1 MKKNRDEIV
10 IVRARTHNLKGIN
23 LNIPKNSFV
32 VICGLSGSGKS
43 SLAFDTL
50 YAEGQRRY
58 VESLSSYA
66 RQFLEQLQKPDV
78 ESISNLSP
86 AIAIEEKGG
95 SANPR
100 STVATTTEIHDFM
113 RVLFARAG
121 IPHCPKCGRVI
132 KGLSPDEIISDI
144 LSSHEGKEIELRSNV
159 VSGKK
164 GSFAELFLKLRKEGF
179 ASVLVDGTAMGL
191 DGDIELDKK
200 KKHDISVII
209 DRFRAGKERLTD
221 SLNAALALSG
231 GVCELLVGKMVKVYS
246 VHHACVFCGLSIKD
260 LSPRAFSFNS
270 PYGACPEC
278 TGLGEVMTVDE
289 DLAVNAD
296 CSLSEGAL
304 IPWFSPITTRTHR
317 WVHAA
322 HGYYQG
328 KLEEA
333 CGVMKIPMGV
343 KWNKLS
349 KQQRDFVLHGSVPL
363 AKSAS
368 PYKGLVTSLKER
380 FSSTESDFVRDEI
393 ARLYMRK
400 QICPLCSGKRLKDE
414 ILAVKI
420 GGKSIADICDMPV
433 SGVIKFFSELT
444 FSGSAAKIAAPLL
457 KEINSRL
464 SFISGVGLDY
474 LTLSRSTRTLSRG
487 EAQRIRLATQ
497 IGSGLSGVLYVLDE
511 PTIGLHQKDIHALM
525 ANLMKL
531 KETGNSVC
539 VVEHEEA
546 VMLAADWIIELGPG
560 AGALGGEVVFEGTP
574 SQMLKSGKSLTGKYL
589 RNPLSV
595 KKTKKHNKGF
605 IRIKGASQ
613 FNLKKIDVDIP
624 MGVLTCV
631 TGVSGSG
638 KSTLIE
644 DILMNALRKKLYGG
658 REEPGLHAGIEG
670 FEKIDKALVIDQSPI
685 GRTPRSNPVTYT
697 KAWDEIRALFAA
709 MPLARSRGYKS
720 GQFSFNVKSGRCGAC
735 GGDGLIKVE
744 MNFLPD
750 VYVKCDVCEGR
761 RYSGE
766 TLEVTFKGQNIHDVL
781 EMSVNQAIE
790 FFSAHKKIMSK
801 LKMLQNVGL
810 GYLKLG
816 QSATTLSGGE
826 AQRVKLSRELAKSA
840 TGRTL
845 YFLDEPTTG
854 LHFADIEKL
863 LGVLHGLTAKGNT
876 VVVIEHNMDV
886 IKTAD
891 WVIDLGPG
899 GGDSGG
905 RLLFQGTP
913 EDIVSCG
920 RSFTGQYLKKKGKR
934 EGKKGMSYM
943 VMGTSLIL

>member
-1 MKKNRDEIV
+1 MKKSSDDIV

-23 LNIPKNSFV
+23 LSIPKNSFV

-58 VESLSSYA
+58 VESLSAYA
-66 RQFLEQLQKPDV
+66 RQFLQQLQKPDV

-100 STVATTTEIHDFM
+100 STVATSTEIHDFM
-113 RVLFARAG
+113 RVLFARVG

-144 LSSHEGKEIELRSNV
+144 LSSYEGKEIELRSNV

-164 GSFAELFLKLRKEGF
+164 GAFSELFLKLRKEGF
-179 ASVLVDGTAMGL
+179 ASVTVDGSVRDL
-191 DGDIELDKK
+191 DGEIKLDKK

-209 DRFRAGKERLTD
+209 DRFRAGKERLAD
-221 SLNAALALSG
+221 SLNAALALSD
-231 GVCELLVGKMVKVYS
+231 GVCELVSGKKVKLYS
-246 VHHACVFCGLSIKD
+246 VHHTCVHCGLSIKD

-278 TGLGEVMTVDE
+278 TGLGEVMSVDE
-289 DLAVNAD
+289 NLAVNAE
-296 CSLSEGAL
+296 LTLAGGAL
-304 IPWFSPITTRTHR
+304 IPWFSPVTTRTHR
-317 WVHAA
+317 WVHSAR
-322 HGYYQG
+322 GYYYG

-333 CGVMKIPMGV
+333 CGIRNIPMDV
-343 KWNKLS
+343 KWKKLT
-349 KQQRDFVLHGSVPL
+349 KKQRDFVLHGTVPL
-363 AKSAS
+363 LNFAS

-380 FSSTESDFVRDEI
+380 FASTESDFVRDELS
-393 ARLYMRK
+393 RLYMRK
-400 QICPLCSGKRLKDE
+400 QICPACSGKRLKDE
-414 ILAVKI
+414 ILAVKV
-420 GGKSIADICDMPV
+420 GGKSIADVCDMPV
-433 SGVIKFFSELT
+433 SDIRKFFLSLS
-444 FSGSAAKIAAPLL
+444 FKGAAAKIAQPLL

-464 SFISGVGLDY
+464 GFISGVGLDY
-474 LTLSRSTRTLSRG
+474 ITLSRATRTLSRG

-525 ANLMKL
+525 ENLMKL
-531 KETGNSVC
+531 RDTGNSVC

-546 VMLAADWIIELGPG
+546 VMREADWIIELGPG
-560 AGALGGEVVFEGTP
+560 AGVLGGEVVFEGTP
-574 SQMLKSGKSLTGKYL
+574 KAMLKSEKSLTGKYL
-589 RNPLSV
+589 RNPVAV
-595 KKTKKHNKGF
+595 KKTKRRNRGF
-605 IRIKGASQ
+605 LRIKGAKQ
-613 FNLKKIDVDIP
+613 FNLKNIDVDIP
-624 MGVLTCV
+624 VGVFTCV

-638 KSTLIE
+638 KSTLID
-644 DILMNALRKKLYGG
+644 DILMRSLRKKLYDS
-658 REEPGLHAGIEG
+658 REEPGVHGSIEG

-685 GRTPRSNPVTYT
+685 GRTPRSNPATYT
-697 KAWDEIRALFAA
+697 KAWGEIRALFAA
-709 MPLARSRGYKS
+709 MPLARSRGYKA
-720 GQFSFNVKSGRCGAC
+720 GQFSFNVKAGRCAAC

-750 VYVKCDVCEGR
+750 VYVKCDVCGGS
-761 RYSGE
+761 RYSSE
-766 TLEVTFKGQNIHDVL
+766 TLEVTFKGKNIYDVL
-781 EMSVNQAIE
+781 EMSINQAID
-790 FFSAHKKIMSK
+790 FFSAHKGIMSK
-801 LKMLQNVGL
+801 LKMLQDVGL

-826 AQRVKLSRELAKSA
+826 AQRVKLSRELGKTS

-863 LGVLHGLTAKGNT
+863 LGVLNGLTDKGNT

-891 WVIDLGPG
+891 WIIDLGPG
-899 GGDSGG
+899 GGEAGG
-905 RLLFQGTP
+905 RLVFQGPP
-913 EDIVSCG
+913 EDIISCPE
-920 RSFTGQYLKKKGKR
+920 SFTGRYLKNSSRK
-934 EGKKGMSYM
+934 
-943 VMGTSLIL
+943 

>member
-1 MKKNRDEIV
+1 MKKSPGDIV

-23 LNIPKNSFV
+23 LRIPKNSFV

-58 VESLSSYA
+58 VESLSAYA

-100 STVATTTEIHDFM
+100 STVATSTEIHDFM

-132 KGLSPDEIISDI
+132 KGFSPDEIISDI
-144 LSSHEGKEIELRSNV
+144 LSSYEGKEIELRSNV

-164 GSFAELFLKLRKEGF
+164 GSFSELFLKLMKEGF
-179 ASVLVDGTAMGL
+179 ASVMVDGIVREL
-191 DGDIELDKK
+191 DGEIKLDKK

-231 GVCELLVGKMVKVYS
+231 GVCELVSGKTVKVYS
-246 VHHACVFCGLSIKD
+246 VHHACVRCGLSIKD
-260 LSPRAFSFNS
+260 LSPKAFSFNS

-278 TGLGEVMTVDE
+278 TGLGEVMTLDE
-289 DLAVNAD
+289 ELAINQNL
-296 CSLSEGAL
+296 SLAQGAL

-317 WVHAA
+317 WVHSAR
-322 HGYYQG
+322 GYYQG

-333 CGVMKIPMGV
+333 CGIMNIPMNV
-343 KWNKLS
+343 KWKKL
-349 KQQRDFVLHGSVPL
+349 KKEQRDFILRGTAPL
-363 AKSAS
+363 SNFAS
-368 PYKGLVTSLKER
+368 PYKGLVTGIKER
-380 FSSTESDFVRDEI
+380 FSSTESDFVREEI

-400 QICPLCSGKRLKDE
+400 QICPVCSGKRLKDE

-420 GGKSIADICDMPV
+420 GGKSISDVCDMPV
-433 SGVIKFFSELT
+433 SDVRKFFSSLSFT
-444 FSGSAAKIAAPLL
+444 GAAAKIAHPLL

-464 SFISGVGLDY
+464 GFISGVGLDY
-474 LTLSRSTRTLSRG
+474 LTLSRTTRTLSRG

-525 ANLMKL
+525 TNLMKL
-531 KETGNSVC
+531 RDTGNSVC

-546 VMLAADWIIELGPG
+546 VMREADWIIELGPG

-574 SQMLKSGKSLTGKYL
+574 KAMLKSRKSLTGKYL
-589 RNPLSV
+589 RNPV
-595 KKTKKHNKGF
+595 AIKKIKRKNRGF
-605 IRIKGASQ
+605 LRIKGAKQ
-613 FNLKKIDVDIP
+613 FNLKNIDVDIP
-624 MGVLTCV
+624 TGVFTCV

-638 KSTLIE
+638 KSTLID
-644 DILMNALRKKLYGG
+644 DILMKALRKKLYDSK
-658 REEPGLHAGIEG
+658 EAPGSHGGIEG

-685 GRTPRSNPVTYT
+685 GRTPRSNPATYT
-697 KAWDEIRALFAA
+697 KAWDEIRALFAE
-709 MPLARSRGYKS
+709 MPLARSRGYKA
-720 GQFSFNVKSGRCGAC
+720 GQFSFNVKAGRCGAC

-750 VYVKCDVCEGR
+750 VYVKCEVCGGS
-761 RYSGE
+761 RYSSE

-781 EMSVNQAIE
+781 EMSINQAIL
-790 FFSAHKKIMSK
+790 FFAAHKGIMSK
-801 LKMLQNVGL
+801 LKMLQDVGL

-826 AQRVKLSRELAKSA
+826 AQRVKLSRELAKTA

-863 LGVLHGLTAKGNT
+863 LGVLNGLTEKGNT
-876 VVVIEHNMDV
+876 VIVIEHNMDV

-891 WVIDLGPG
+891 WIIDLGPG

-905 RLLFQGTP
+905 HLIFQGAP
-913 EDIVSCG
+913 EDLISCPQ
-920 RSFTGQYLKKKGKR
+920 SFTGQYLKPR
-934 EGKKGMSYM
+934 SRQ
-943 VMGTSLIL
+943 

>member
-1 MKKNRDEIV
+1 MKKNRDDIV

-100 STVATTTEIHDFM
+100 STVATSTEIHDFM

-132 KGLSPDEIISDI
+132 KGFSPDEIISDI

-159 VSGKK
+159 VSGRK
-164 GSFAELFLKLRKEGF
+164 GSFTDLFLKLRKEGF
-179 ASVLVDGTAMGL
+179 ASLMVDGRAAEL
-191 DGDIELDKK
+191 EGDIVLDKK

-231 GVCELLVGKMVKVYS
+231 GVCELVAGKTVKTYS
-246 VHHACVFCGLSIKD
+246 VHHACTRCGLSVKD

-289 DLAVNAD
+289 ALAVNAD
-296 CSLSEGAL
+296 LSIEEGAL

-317 WVHAA
+317 WVRAA
-322 HGYYQG
+322 AGYYQA
-328 KLEEA
+328 KLDEA
-333 CGVMKIPMGV
+333 CSIMKIPMDV
-343 KWNKLS
+343 KWKKLS
-349 KQQRDFVLHGSVPL
+349 KQQREFLLHGSLPL
-363 AKSAS
+363 LKSAS
-368 PYKGLVTSLKER
+368 PYKGLAASLKER
-380 FSSTESDFVRDEI
+380 FSSTESDFVREEI
-393 ARLYMRK
+393 SRLYMRK
-400 QICPLCSGKRLKDE
+400 QLCPVCLGKRLKDE
-414 ILAVKI
+414 ILAVQI
-420 GGKSIADICDMPV
+420 GGKSIADVCDMPV
-433 SGVIKFFSELT
+433 SEVIKFFSALS

-464 SFISGVGLDY
+464 SFISGVGLGY

-525 ANLMKL
+525 LNLMKL
-531 KETGNSVC
+531 KETGNSVI

-574 SQMLKSGKSLTGKYL
+574 SGMLKSAKSLTGKYI
-589 RNPLSV
+589 RNSLTV
-595 KKTKKHNKGF
+595 KKTKKQNRGF
-605 IRIKGASQ
+605 IRIKGAKQ
-613 FNLKKIDVDIP
+613 FNLKNIDADIP
-624 MGVLTCV
+624 LGVLTCV

-644 DILMNALRKKLYGG
+644 DILMRSLRKKLTGS
-658 REEPGLHAGIEG
+658 REEPGSHSAIEG

-709 MPLARSRGYKS
+709 MPLAKSRGYKA
-720 GQFSFNVKSGRCGAC
+720 GQFSFNVKSGRCAAC

-761 RYSGE
+761 RYSAE
-766 TLEVTFKGQNIHDVL
+766 TLEVTFKGQSIHDVL
-781 EMSVNQAIE
+781 EMSVNQAID
-790 FFSAHKKIMSK
+790 FFAAHKKIMSK

-816 QSATTLSGGE
+816 QSAVTLSGGE

-863 LGVLHGLTAKGNT
+863 LAVLVGLTEKGNT

-891 WVIDLGPG
+891 WIIDLGPG
-899 GGDSGG
+899 GGESGG
-905 RLLFQGTP
+905 RLLFQGAP
-913 EDIVSCG
+913 EDILSCKG
-920 RSFTGQYLKKKGKR
+920 SFTGQYLKEKGR
-934 EGKKGMSYM
+934 AGK
-943 VMGTSLIL
+943 